1 MTVLSASGPLD
12 CSAQARQLLTC
23 SSYSSKFW
31 PSIDRE
37 KLELILKIPNILKLI
52 HYNGGQLNPFEA

>member
-23 SSYSSKFW
+23 SSYSPKFW

-37 KLELILKIPNILKLI
+37 KLELILKIPNILALRRPA
-52 HYNGGQLNPFEA
+52 GS